1 MTLNERQRRPARQAG
16 HRGGGLQLQQ
26 TAAVVRRRQLGPDA
40 ASEMLHLTQPHHLR
54 RQDVQ
59 RRGLTLQALADIL
72 YHQHVFPLVFVV
84 FHQPVGQLLRL
95 RVFLMVRDGPRQR
108 FGAQQRAAPAPQPF
122 RRGAEKCLP
131 GIERHQEMK
140 TVKIAAPASRHDAHG
155 VQRGG
160 KLQVGCPRQHYFI
173 HFTGADRLSR
183 PRNHC
188 LPLRIVG

>member
-1 MTLNERQRRPARQAG
+1 
-16 HRGGGLQLQQ
+16 
-26 TAAVVRRRQLGPDA
+26 
-40 ASEMLHLTQPHHLR
+40 MLHLTQPHHLR

-72 YHQHVFPLVFVV
+72 HHQHVFPLVFVV

-140 TVKIAAPASRHDAHG
+140 TVKIAARLAAMMLTASSGAANCRSVARASTTLSISPA
-155 VQRGG
+155 
-160 KLQVGCPRQHYFI
+160 
-173 HFTGADRLSR
+173 LS
-183 PRNHC
+183 P
-188 LPLRIVG
+188 

>member
-72 YHQHVFPLVFVV
+72 YSPATVFPLVLSSFN
-84 FHQPVGQLLRL
+84 QPVGQLLRL

-108 FGAQQRAAPAPQPF
+108 FGAQQRA
-122 RRGAEKCLP
+122 RR
-131 GIERHQEMK
+131 RH
-140 TVKIAAPASRHDAHG
+140 SRSG
-155 VQRGG
+155 VEPKNACRALNAIR
-160 KLQVGCPRQHYFI
+160 K
-173 HFTGADRLSR
+173 
-183 PRNHC
+183 
-188 LPLRIVG
+188 